1 MGRKRAGLSFGCRFF
16 MPLGIAP
23 LSVLIGRCA
32 LRALFQGIFQG
43 ARCAWA
49 SKSVNASSASYC
61 TACRGRVARLPAAS
75 HHQNLL
81 ACASGAM
88 RTGITEAP
96 AFGETR
102 WRLGKVFGEAGTCGE
117 PARLSISTTPES
129 VPYLWRNVMKW
140 HDDKGAD
147 RSRGP
152 VWCFV
157 GAEVLKRRRASPL
170 LGSFPVGPK
179 TGVNVML
186 VEDSFANLVILS
198 QKTTQRRN

>member
-23 LSVLIGRCA
+23 LSVLIGRRA
-32 LRALFQGIFQG
+32 LRALFQGVFQG

-129 VPYLWRNVMKW
+129 APYLWRNVMKW
-140 HDDKGAD
+140 HDDKGTN
-147 RSRGP
+147 RSRHASFNKCSPCPRRYRSDKIYQYKKCQQRIGEP
-152 VWCFV
+152 TYSH
-157 GAEVLKRRRASPL
+157 KRQTH
-170 LGSFPVGPK
+170 GSS
-179 TGVNVML
+179 
-186 VEDSFANLVILS
+186 E
-198 QKTTQRRN
+198 QKV